1 MSISHEREFMYRM
14 ISELSQE
21 MRIFF
26 DKGGNIISCNAKAM
40 QELGYGEEI
49 YGYRIS
55 KIFQNSFQYEGE
67 KLIVLQDESDDFI
80 DTIAY
85 RKNQT
90 CFPVKLNIFV
100 RHRKK
105 KYYGLCL
112 AVNTEDIMEANRK
125 IQQLQ
130 NEIDMLTK
138 KRSEIT
144 ANITH
149 ELRTPVNGIMGLSD
163 NLLEMELNSE
173 QTEVV
178 RLIKHCCNNMNAMI
192 NNFLDYAKITSEKMV
207 LEQREFDL
215 IACINT
221 IIESN
226 KPQIIEKELQL
237 LINISDDIPKMVV
250 GDELRLTQILNNL
263 LSNAVKFTMVG
274 QVALEIVKLSET
286 ERHVELFFMVM
297 DSGIGISNK
306 DKDRLFQNFSQV
318 DGSITRRFGGTGLGL
333 AISKRLVEAMDGSIG
348 LESEEGK
355 GSTFSFTVRLALPT
369 GDGENSSRK
378 DRQPDIDDD
387 MNYTDVEEIRSEAI
401 EIQREKAKSYW
412 SDDAFKKQLA
422 LSLEKLSLCIEMD
435 SWYKAEELAYQLK
448 KQIPSEQSDLHKK
461 AFQLLLTVRKEKRD
475 VAFTI
480 IDELKAYI
488 DER

>member
-1 MSISHEREFMYRM
+1 MM
-14 ISELSQE
+14 
-21 MRIFF
+21 IFF
-26 DKGGNIISCNAKAM
+26 DKEGNIISCNAKAM

-49 YGYRIS
+49 YGYRINQ
-55 KIFQNSFQYEGE
+55 IFQNSFQYEGK
-67 KLIVLQDESDDFI
+67 KLIVLQDKSDEFV

-90 CFPVKLNIFV
+90 CFPVKMNIYV
-100 RHRKK
+100 RYHKN

-112 AVNTEDIMEANRK
+112 VINTENIVEANRK
-125 IQQLQ
+125 IEQLQ
-130 NEIDMLTK
+130 SELDMQSK

-144 ANITH
+144 ANVTH
-149 ELRTPVNGIMGLSD
+149 ELRTPVNAIMGLSD
-163 NLLEMELNSE
+163 NLLDMDLNAE

-207 LEQREFDL
+207 LEQREFNL
-215 IACINT
+215 IACIDT

-226 KPQIIEKELQL
+226 KPKLTYKGLQL
-237 LINISDDIPKMVV
+237 LVNISDDIPKMVV

-263 LSNAVKFTMVG
+263 LSNAVKFTMMG

-297 DSGIGISNK
+297 DTGIGISDQDK
-306 DKDRLFQNFSQV
+306 DKLFQNFSQV
-318 DGSITRRFGGTGLGL
+318 DGFITRRFGGTGLGL
-333 AISKRLVEAMDGSIG
+333 AISKRLVEAMGGSIG
-348 LESEEGK
+348 LQSEEGK

-369 GDGENSSRK
+369 GDGEVDNRNN
-378 DRQPDIDDD
+378 RQPDISYDV
-387 MNYTDVEEIRSEAI
+387 THPDVEVIHSEAI
-401 EIQREKAKSYW
+401 ETQREKAKNYW
-412 SDDAFKKQLA
+412 PDDAFKKQFA
-422 LSLEKLSLCIEMD
+422 LSIEKLSLCIEMD
-435 SWYKAEELAYQLK
+435 NWYKAEELAYQLK

-461 AFQLLLTVRKEKRD
+461 AFHLLLAVRKEKRD
-475 VAFTI
+475 VAFSI
-480 IDELKAYI
+480 IDELKTYI